1 MAEKVTIDDCLN
13 ALDSIKQEQKRL
25 EDRLAAMP
33 SDDSISAKLND
44 LSKKYDD
51 ALADLQRKL
60 DAAPPKPDDKS
71 KAHAQM
77 LVAYY
82 RGREQ
87 SQYKDLLTE
96 DPSTGVYMP
105 GEVEQG
111 IRDTAGKESA
121 IYRLADVSGT
131 KRGVYTLRVRT
142 SGTAG
147 GWVAEGG
154 ARNASKDPEFAKI
167 DITQQTMYA
176 MPQVSNEAMGDDD
189 GSLIRSVNAS
199 IAEALGDVMAEA
211 FVSGKAASNQPVG
224 VLSHTVNIITDRGD
238 LKWGKLNALKT
249 GAAGAFGETNP
260 WQVLSRL
267 PIILQ
272 NRYRPN
278 AAWVMNSSTYAEIA
292 GWVDGDKRPLVAQ
305 PINEEYDGM
314 LFGKKIYID
323 DFMPGASDA
332 GVFIL
337 LGDFK
342 RGYMIKEHEGMT
354 VLRDPYT
361 TKGAVTFY
369 TEARCGADIVD
380 YRAIL
385 GVSAT
390 A

>member
-13 ALDSIKQEQKRL
+13 ALDSIKQEQKKL

-44 LSKKYDD
+44 LEKKYDD

-96 DPSTGVYMP
+96 DPSTGVYLP

-121 IYRLADVSGT
+121 IYRLSNVSKT
-131 KRGVYTLRVRT
+131 SRGVYTLRVRT
-142 SGTAG
+142 SGTEG

-154 ARNASKDPEFAKI
+154 ARAATKDPEFVKI
-167 DITQQTMYA
+167 DIAQQTMYA

-189 GSLIRSVNAS
+189 GALLSNVNAAIS
-199 IAEALGDVMAEA
+199 EALGDVMAEA
-211 FVSGKAASNQPVG
+211 FVSGKAASNQPIG
-224 VLSHTVNIITDRGD
+224 VLSHTANIITDRKD
-238 LKWGKLNALKT
+238 IKWGKLNALKT
-249 GAAGAFGETNP
+249 GAAGAFAESNP
-260 WQVLSRL
+260 WQTLSRL
-267 PIILQ
+267 AVLLQ

-278 AAWVMNSSTYAEIA
+278 AAWVMNSATYAEIA
-292 GWVDGDKRPLVAQ
+292 GWVDGNKRPLVAQ

-314 LFGKKIYID
+314 LFGKKVFID
-323 DFMPGASDA
+323 DFMPSASDA

-342 RGYMIKEHEGMT
+342 RGYMIKEHNGMT

-380 YRAIL
+380 YSAIL